1 MLLDVIA
8 AEAVSPPAQM
18 AAAAVAVVV
27 GGEGG
32 QSAVARGLDIEE
44 LGAAARAGILHRAR
58 HIGRHSGGPEWAD
71 GRPDAADLAPA
82 MGLSPCATVLLARHV

>member
-8 AEAVSPPAQM
+8 AEEVSPPAQT
-18 AAAAVAVVV
+18 AAVAVVV
-27 GGEGG
+27 VGGEGAP
-32 QSAVARGLDIEE
+32 SAVARALDIEE

-82 MGLSPCATVLLARHV
+82 MGLSQCATVLLARHV